1 MRDFCLR
8 YGNAMLCT
16 YPISFQMWGWPF
28 VLCPWFFDGFTKI
41 CLSSFLLAV
50 GMGLKFF
57 KLLGL
62 STA

>member
-1 MRDFCLR
+1 
-8 YGNAMLCT
+8 MLCT
-16 YPISFQMWGWPF
+16 YPIFFQMWGWPF